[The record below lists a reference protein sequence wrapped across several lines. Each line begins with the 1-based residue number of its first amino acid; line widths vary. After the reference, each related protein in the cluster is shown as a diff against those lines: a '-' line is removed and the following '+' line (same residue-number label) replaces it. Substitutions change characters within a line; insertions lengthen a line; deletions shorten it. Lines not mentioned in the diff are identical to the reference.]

1 MAADLTKRQQ
11 KVYDFV
17 ARFLEQNGFPP
28 TLTEISER
36 MDIQPSAARAH
47 LLLMQKKHVLRYV
60 PHTSRG
66 IELLNTKPKAS
77 GIPIYGSAPAG
88 HPFLSQENMVDT
100 FEVRKYISASDEVF
114 GIYVSGDSMKDA
126 QLHTGDLLF
135 VDPKRHPR
143 DGEIVVAAV
152 EGEPTIKRYYK
163 DADAIRLQPENKKY
177 KPIIVSKSDEN
188 FRIMGVVMGMIRA
201 LDKRKIDAL
210 TGVAVS

>member
-1 MAADLTKRQQ
+1 
-11 KVYDFV
+11 VYDFV
-17 ARFLEQNGFPP
+17 AHFLEQNGFPP

-36 MDIQPSAARAH
+36 MSIQPSAARAH
-47 LLLMQKKHVLRYV
+47 LLLMQKKRVLRYV

-66 IELLNTKPKAS
+66 IELLNTKPA

-152 EGEPTIKRYYK
+152 EGEPTIKRYYR

-210 TGVAVS
+210 TGVAAS

>member
-1 MAADLTKRQQ
+1 MAAELTTRQQ

-17 ARFLEQNGFPP
+17 SHFLEQNGFPP

-36 MDIQPSAARAH
+36 MSIQPSAVRAH

-66 IELLNTKPKAS
+66 IELLNAKPA
-77 GIPIYGSAPAG
+77 GIPIYGTAPAG

-100 FEVRKYISASDEVF
+100 FEVRKYISASDEIF

-152 EGEPTIKRYYK
+152 EGEPTIKRYYR

-210 TGVAVS
+210 TGVMAS

>member
-1 MAADLTKRQQ
+1 MAAELTTRQQ

-17 ARFLEQNGFPP
+17 SHFLEQNGFPP

-36 MDIQPSAARAH
+36 MSIQPSAVRAH

-66 IELLNTKPKAS
+66 IELLNAKPA
-77 GIPIYGSAPAG
+77 GIPIYGTAPAG

-100 FEVRKYISASDEVF
+100 FEVRKYISASDEIF

-135 VDPKRHPR
+135 VDPKRLPR

-152 EGEPTIKRYYK
+152 EGEPTIKRYYR
-163 DADAIRLQPENKKY
+163 DDDAIRLQPENKKY
-177 KPIIVSKSDEN
+177 KAIIVSKSDEN

-210 TGVAVS
+210 TGMMAS

>member
-1 MAADLTKRQQ
+1 MTANLTKRQQ
-11 KVYDFV
+11 DVYDFV
-17 ARFLEQNGFPP
+17 AHFLEQNGFPP

-36 MDIQPSAARAH
+36 MSIQPSAVRAH

-66 IELLNTKPKAS
+66 IELLNTRPA
-77 GIPIYGSAPAG
+77 GIPIYGTAPAG
-88 HPFLSQENMVDT
+88 YPFLSQDNMVDT

-135 VDPKRHPR
+135 VDPKRHPL

-152 EGEPTIKRYYK
+152 EGEPTIKRYYR

-177 KPIIVSKSDEN
+177 KAIIVSKNDEN

-210 TGVAVS
+210 TRIAIA

>member
-1 MAADLTKRQQ
+1 MAAELTPRQQ
-11 KVYDFV
+11 KVLDFV
-17 ARFLEQNGFPP
+17 AHFLEQNGFPP

-36 MDIQPSAARAH
+36 ISIQPSAVRAH

-66 IELLNTKPKAS
+66 IELLNVKPA
-77 GIPIYGSAPAG
+77 GIPIYGTAPAG

-100 FEVRKYISASDEVF
+100 FEVRKYISASDEIF

-152 EGEPTIKRYYK
+152 EGEPTIKRYYR

-177 KPIIVSKSDEN
+177 KPIFVHKSDEN

-210 TGVAVS
+210 TGVMAS